1 VDDVMWNVECG
12 VMRGGFLIRTCLR
25 SSIDNTGRGVVPS
38 YKVVCTTRERP
49 DSGMRLQTKVCL
61 VCESF

>member
-1 VDDVMWNVECG
+1 VMWNVECG

-38 YKVVCTTRERP
+38 YKVVCTTKGSTRP
-49 DSGMRLQTKVCL
+49 LKSGMRLQRKVCL